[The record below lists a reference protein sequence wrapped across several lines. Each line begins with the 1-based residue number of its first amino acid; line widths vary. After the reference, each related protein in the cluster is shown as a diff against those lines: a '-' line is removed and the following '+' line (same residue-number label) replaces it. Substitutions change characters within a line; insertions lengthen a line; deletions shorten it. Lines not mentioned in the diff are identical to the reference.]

1 MIAGNGVDMGTTSII
16 AFPLAIKLAYF
27 CLIDVVSLF
36 NLLAAIKINGDTAD
50 HVQEQR
56 YHQIN

>member
-1 MIAGNGVDMGTTSII
+1 MGITSVI

-27 CLIDVVSLF
+27 CLIDVVNLF
-36 NLLAAIKINGDTAD
+36 NLLAAIKTNGDTVD